1 MKITA
6 IRFLNLN
13 SLKGTHEIRF
23 DQFPLD
29 QAGIFAITGPTGAGK
44 TTLLDAITVALYGR
58 VHRHQKDAFEIMTR
72 HTAESYAEVEFEVQQ
87 MLYRSRWSV
96 RRARGKADGQLQT
109 PKMEVAEA
117 ESGKIIAEHPLQE
130 VKDVIVKI
138 CGLDYSQF
146 LRAVILSQ
154 GDFTRFLKADE
165 NDRSELLEKITDTG
179 IYSEISIAAFE
190 TARTERVKLEQLQQ
204 QLSYVDLLSTESRAE
219 YTVALEHTLK
229 QETQQKKEL
238 DLTRTQLDWLNQLD
252 KLNLRQQEQLSLL
265 RQAGERLRINEPD
278 FVRLKKHEG
287 ALRHKP
293 SLMVLQT
300 VATQLAVME
309 QELEQSALKLPA
321 LNQEHIALSEV
332 LVLKHK
338 ELAALQTEQSLLEP
352 IIEEVFKL
360 DTAIGHALKQSDLS
374 AAGFNQ
380 ILAERDNLQLQVTK
394 ISQQL
399 EEIKTAAEQIKQ
411 WLHINQADQGL
422 DHALGVCKQLQDR
435 LIKNQ
440 QQIISLEQRGTSQ
453 QKELKE
459 QQDSALALQ
468 LALQNLAGGEQDLLG
483 KLNKMQ
489 VNLANLIA
497 DFSIEEREEELRKLP
512 LIIQLVGQQVKLAA
526 SILKNEEEAMQLE
539 VLQNGYEK
547 QTAELQKRSHDT
559 EKEAAKA
566 QKLLE
571 SLQAIYELE
580 VKVRE
585 FEPARQALQPDQ
597 PCPLCGAL
605 DHPFVSGHYSGKVSD
620 ALSRRNQQQEQLN
633 IFRQQHSA
641 VALELNTMQLEMKST
656 AAQLLNCKN
665 TLTAN
670 LQEFEE
676 INLRLPKPLDY
687 RRIAIIEAV
696 SRKKQQEQQEQALAL
711 TKIRVQQQEMQAQ
724 ELLIAQHKEQYALMQ
739 NKLSETNLK
748 IKYSKDRKE
757 ECSRELMLSQI
768 QLDEYL
774 KEIQALVK
782 PFGLSADTASAGEL
796 IPKMEER
803 LQYFTRKGQEYQQ
816 IQQKLS
822 QLESTMLHTAS
833 ILLEKNRNLELA
845 KDLMAN
851 DKITLDKL
859 KSERVALFGQED
871 PAAEREK
878 GRNTLKLY
886 QQEYEE
892 FQSSVRVKQDALR
905 LLEDRTAN
913 LKQSAGALK
922 HNYQKQK
929 EEFLTIL
936 TQDDIDSVA
945 ALESLFLSEADASA
959 LQHLL
964 REIQQQISNME
975 GMLQATREEL
985 EMEKSRELTL
995 HDKEFILP
1003 QLKQQEENLTQILE
1017 AKFKI
1022 NRILSDDDEMKAKHA
1037 FVVLQMEKQTLE
1049 AERFAKLSS
1058 LIGSA
1063 DGKRFSRFA
1072 QGLTLARLTA
1082 LANRHLLRLSDRYQI
1097 LKTPEK
1103 DLDLQIID
1111 SYQADV
1117 VRPMTTLSGGE
1128 SFLVSL
1134 SLALGLSDLASKK
1147 VQINSLFIDEGFGTL
1162 DSETLDIAITAL
1174 ENLQANGKS
1183 IGIISHVEALK
1194 ERINTQIRLTKMPGG
1209 SSKISITS
1217 GGRI

>member
-87 MLYRSRWSV
+87 VLYRSRWSV

-109 PKMEVAEA
+109 PKMEVAEV

-130 VKDVIVKI
+130 VKDIIVKI

-190 TARTERVKLEQLQQ
+190 KARTERVKLEQLQQ
-204 QLSYVDLLSTESRAE
+204 QLSYVNLLSAESRAE
-219 YTVALEHTLK
+219 YTTALEHTLK
-229 QETQQKKEL
+229 QEIQHKKAL
-238 DLTRTQLDWLNQLD
+238 NSTRIQLEWLNQLD
-252 KLNLRQQEQLSLL
+252 KLTLRQKEQFNLL
-265 RQAGERLRINEPD
+265 EQAKERLKINEPD

-293 SLMVLQT
+293 SLMVLQS
-300 VATQLAVME
+300 VSTQLSAME
-309 QELEQSALKLPA
+309 QELDQSALNLPA
-321 LNQEHIALSEV
+321 LNQEQAVLSEI
-332 LVLKHK
+332 LVRKSE
-338 ELAALQTEQSLLEP
+338 ELVVLQTEQSRLEP

-380 ILAERDNLQLQVTK
+380 ILSERNNLQLQAEQITA
-394 ISQQL
+394 QL
-399 EEIKTAAEQIKQ
+399 EDIKAAAEQIKE
-411 WLHINQADQGL
+411 WLQANQADQGL
-422 DHALGVCKQLQDR
+422 DQALGICKQLQDQ
-435 LIKNQ
+435 LSKNQ
-440 QQIISLEQRGTSQ
+440 HQITSLEQRRSDQ
-453 QKELKE
+453 QKELQE
-459 QQDSALALQ
+459 QQVAASALQSGLQ
-468 LALQNLAGGEQDLLG
+468 DLAGGEQELIG
-483 KLNKMQ
+483 GLNKMQ
-489 VNLANLIA
+489 ANLTNLIA
-497 DFSIEEREEELRKLP
+497 DFSIEQREEELRKLP
-512 LIIQLVGQQVKLAA
+512 LIIELVGQQGKLAA
-526 SILKNEEEAMQLE
+526 SILKNEEEAVQLE

-547 QTAELQKRSHDT
+547 QVSELHRRSQDA
-559 EKEAAKA
+559 EKETSKA
-566 QKLLE
+566 QELLE

-580 VKVRE
+580 VKVQE
-585 FEPARQALQPDQ
+585 FEPARQLLQAEQ
-597 PCPLCGAL
+597 PCPLCGSL
-605 DHPFVSGHYSGKVSD
+605 DHPFVNGHYIGKVSD
-620 ALSRRNQQQEQLN
+620 ALSRRNQQQEQTN
-633 IFRQQHSA
+633 RFRQQHSA
-641 VALELNTMQLEMKST
+641 IGLELNTRQLELKNT
-656 AAQLLNCKN
+656 ATQLLNCKN
-665 TLTAN
+665 TLAAN
-670 LQEFEE
+670 LREFQE

-687 RRIAIIEAV
+687 KRISIIEAV
-696 SRKKQQEQQEQALAL
+696 SRKKQQEQQEQASELAQ
-711 TKIRVQQQEMQAQ
+711 IRVQQQEIKAQ
-724 ELLIAQHKEQYALMQ
+724 ELLIVQHKEQYAITQ
-739 NKLSETNLK
+739 NKLAQTNLK
-748 IKYSKDRKE
+748 IKYLTDREE
-757 ECSRELMLSQI
+757 ECSKELKQSRI

-774 KEIQALVK
+774 QGIQALVK

-816 IQQKLS
+816 IQQKLG
-822 QLESTMLHTAS
+822 QLESTALHTAS
-833 ILLEKNRNLELA
+833 VLLEKNRNLELA
-845 KDLMAN
+845 NDQMIN
-851 DKITLDKL
+851 DKLSLDKL
-859 KSERVALFGQED
+859 RSGRVALFGQGD
-871 PAAEREK
+871 PVAEREK
-878 GRNTLKLY
+878 ARNTLKSY

-892 FQSSVRVKQDALR
+892 FQTSVRAKQDALR

-913 LKQSAGALK
+913 LKKTAGALK
-922 HNYQKQK
+922 DNYQKQTAA
-929 EEFLTIL
+929 FLTIL
-936 TQDDIDSVA
+936 AEDDIDSVA
-945 ALESLFLSEADASA
+945 ALESLFLSEEEASG
-959 LQHLL
+959 LQHLI
-964 REIQQQISNME
+964 RDIQQQISNME
-975 GMLQATREEL
+975 GMLRATQEEL
-985 EMEKSRELTL
+985 ELEKAKELTA
-995 HDKEFILP
+995 HDKEFIIP
-1003 QLKQQEENLTQILE
+1003 QLQQQEESLIQILE
-1017 AKFKI
+1017 EKFKV

-1037 FVVLQMEKQTLE
+1037 SVVLQMEHQTLE
-1049 AERFAKLSS
+1049 TERFAKLSS

-1097 LKTPEK
+1097 LKTPER

-1162 DSETLDIAITAL
+1162 DAETLDIAITAL

-1209 SSKISITS
+1209 SSRISITS

>member
-1 MKITA
+1 MKIIA

-72 HTAESYAEVEFEVQQ
+72 HTAESYAEVEFEIQQ
-87 MLYRSRWSV
+87 VLYRSRWSV

-109 PKMEVAEA
+109 PKMEVAEV

-190 TARTERVKLEQLQQ
+190 KARDEKIKLEQLQQ
-204 QLSYVDLLSTESRAE
+204 QLTYVNLLSTESRAE
-219 YTVALEHTLK
+219 YTIALDQTLK
-229 QETQQKKEL
+229 QEIQHKKEL
-238 DLTRTQLDWLNQLD
+238 DSTRIQLDWLNQLD
-252 KLNLRQQEQLSLL
+252 RLTLRQKEQLSLL
-265 RQAGERLRINEPD
+265 EQARERLKINEPD
-278 FVRLKKHEG
+278 FARLKKHEG

-293 SLMVLQT
+293 SLMVLQNIA
-300 VATQLAVME
+300 VQLSGME
-309 QELEQSALKLPA
+309 QELEQSAVNLPA
-321 LNQEHIALSEV
+321 LNQEQTVLSET
-332 LVLKHK
+332 LVRKSE
-338 ELAALQTEQSLLEP
+338 ELMVLQTEQSRLEP

-360 DTAIGHALKQSDLS
+360 DLAIGHALKQSDLS
-374 AAGFNQ
+374 TAGFNQ
-380 ILAERDNLQLQVTK
+380 ILFERDNLQLQAAQ

-399 EEIKTAAEQIKQ
+399 EEIRAAAEQIKQ
-411 WLHINQADQGL
+411 WLQDNQADQGL
-422 DHALGVCKQLQDR
+422 DHAIGICKQLQDR
-435 LIKNQ
+435 LSKNQ
-440 QQIISLEQRGTSQ
+440 QQIISLEQRGAVQ
-453 QKELKE
+453 QRELKE
-459 QQDSALALQ
+459 QQDTASTLQ
-468 LALQNLAGGEQDLLG
+468 SALQNLTVGEQDLIG
-483 KLNKMQ
+483 GLNKMQ
-489 VNLANLIA
+489 ANLANLIA
-497 DFSIEEREEELRKLP
+497 DFSVEQREEELRKLP

-526 SILKNEEEAMQLE
+526 SILKNEEEAVQLE
-539 VLQNGYEK
+539 GQQSRYEK
-547 QTAELQKRSHDT
+547 QAAELQIRFQNT
-559 EKEAAKA
+559 EKESVKV
-566 QKLLE
+566 QELLE
-571 SLQAIYELE
+571 SLQTIYELE
-580 VKVRE
+580 VKVQE
-585 FEPARQALQPDQ
+585 FEPARQALQPEQ
-597 PCPLCGAL
+597 PCPLCGSL
-605 DHPFVSGHYSGKVSD
+605 DHPFVNGHYSGKVSD

-633 IFRQQHSA
+633 IIRQQHSA
-641 VALELNTMQLEMKST
+641 AGLELNTMQLELKST

-665 TLTAN
+665 TLAAN
-670 LQEFEE
+670 LQEFQE

-687 RRIAIIEAV
+687 KRKAIIEAV
-696 SRKKQQEQQEQALAL
+696 SRKKQQEQQEQALEL
-711 TKIRVQQQEMQAQ
+711 TQIRAQQQEIQAQ
-724 ELLIAQHKEQYALMQ
+724 ELLIAQHKEHYATTQ
-739 NKLSETNLK
+739 NKLAETNLK
-748 IKYSKDRKE
+748 IKYSRDREE
-757 ECSRELMLSQI
+757 ECNRELKQNQI
-768 QLDEYL
+768 QLEEYL
-774 KEIQALVK
+774 QEIQTLVK
-782 PFGLSADTASAGEL
+782 PFGLVANIASAGKL

-803 LQYFTRKGQEYQQ
+803 LQHFTRKGQEYQQ

-822 QLESTMLHTAS
+822 QLESTALHTS
-833 ILLEKNRNLELA
+833 SVLLEKDRNLKLA

-851 DKITLDKL
+851 DKLHLDKL
-859 KSERVALFGQED
+859 KSERVALFGEED
-871 PAAEREK
+871 PAAQREK
-878 GRNTLKLY
+878 SRNTVKLY
-886 QQEYEE
+886 QQEYEQ
-892 FQSSVRVKQDALR
+892 FQTSFRVKQDALR

-913 LKQSAGALK
+913 LKQSTEALK
-922 HNYQKQK
+922 NNYQKQK
-929 EEFLTIL
+929 AAFLTIL
-936 TQDDIDSVA
+936 AADDIDSLTT
-945 ALESLFLSEADASA
+945 LESLFLSEEDASA
-959 LQHLL
+959 LQHLI

-975 GMLQATREEL
+975 GLLQATQAEFTA
-985 EMEKSRELTL
+985 EKAKELTG
-995 HDKEFILP
+995 HNQEFILP
-1003 QLKQQEENLTQILE
+1003 QLQQQEESLTKILE
-1017 AKFKI
+1017 EKFKL

-1037 FVVLQMEKQTLE
+1037 SVVLQMERQTLE
-1049 AERFAKLSS
+1049 TERFAKLSS

-1162 DSETLDIAITAL
+1162 DAETLDVAITAL

>member
-72 HTAESYAEVEFEVQQ
+72 HTAECYAEVEFEVQQ
-87 MLYRSRWSV
+87 VLYRSRWSV

-165 NDRSELLEKITDTG
+165 NERSELLEKITDTG
-179 IYSEISIAAFE
+179 IYSEISIATFE
-190 TARTERVKLEQLQQ
+190 KARDEKIKLEQLQQ
-204 QLSYVDLLSTESRAE
+204 QLTYVNLLSTENRAE
-219 YTVALEHTLK
+219 YTIALDYILK
-229 QETQQKKEL
+229 QEIQTKKEL
-238 DLTRTQLDWLNQLD
+238 DSTRIQLDWLNQLD
-252 KLNLRQQEQLSLL
+252 KLTRRQQEQLSLL
-265 RQAGERLRINEPD
+265 EQARERLKINEPD
-278 FVRLKKHEG
+278 FARLKKHEG

-300 VATQLAVME
+300 IANQLAVME
-309 QELEQSALKLPA
+309 RELEQSAVNLPA
-321 LNQEHIALSEV
+321 LNQEQTVLSET
-332 LVLKHK
+332 LVRKSE
-338 ELAALQTEQSLLEP
+338 ELIALQTEQSRLEP

-360 DTAIGHALKQSDLS
+360 DVAIGHALKQSDLS
-374 AAGFNQ
+374 AASFNH
-380 ILAERDNLQLQVTK
+380 ILSERDNLQLQATQ
-394 ISQQL
+394 ISRQL
-399 EEIKTAAEQIKQ
+399 EEIRAASEQNKQ
-411 WLHINQADQGL
+411 WLQDNQADQGL
-422 DHALGVCKQLQDR
+422 DHALGICKQLQDR
-435 LIKNQ
+435 LSKNQ
-440 QQIISLEQRGTSQ
+440 QQIISLEQRDTAQ
-453 QKELKE
+453 QRELKE
-459 QQDSALALQ
+459 QQETASALE
-468 LALQNLAGGEQDLLG
+468 LALQNLNIGEQDLIAG
-483 KLNKMQ
+483 LNKMQ
-489 VNLANLIA
+489 SNLANLIA
-497 DFSIEEREEELRKLP
+497 DFSVEQREEELRKLP

-526 SILKNEEEAMQLE
+526 SILKNEEEAVQLE
-539 VLQNGYEK
+539 GQQSRYEM
-547 QTAELQKRSHDT
+547 QAAELQIRFQNA
-559 EKEAAKA
+559 EKESAKV
-566 QKLLE
+566 QELLE
-571 SLQAIYELE
+571 SLQTIYELE
-580 VKVRE
+580 VKVQE
-585 FEPARQALQPDQ
+585 FEPARQALQSEQ
-597 PCPLCGAL
+597 PCPLCGSL
-605 DHPFVSGHYSGKVSD
+605 DHPFVNGHYSGKVSD
-620 ALSRRNQQQEQLN
+620 ALSRRNQQQEQMN
-633 IFRQQHSA
+633 IIRQQHSA
-641 VALELNTMQLEMKST
+641 AGLELNTTQLELKST

-665 TLTAN
+665 TLAAS

-687 RRIAIIEAV
+687 RRKAIIEAV
-696 SRKKQQEQQEQALAL
+696 SRKKQQEQQEQALEL
-711 TKIRVQQQEMQAQ
+711 THIRAQQQEIQVH
-724 ELLIAQHKEQYALMQ
+724 EVLIAQHKERYTTTQ
-739 NKLSETNLK
+739 NKLAETNLK
-748 IKYSKDRKE
+748 IKYSRDREE
-757 ECSRELMLSQI
+757 ECNRELKQSQI

-774 KEIQALVK
+774 QEIQTLVK
-782 PFGLSADTASAGEL
+782 PFGLIADTVSTGEL

-822 QLESTMLHTAS
+822 QLESTALHMES
-833 ILLEKNRNLELA
+833 VLLEKGRNLEKA
-845 KDLMAN
+845 KTLMAGDRLN
-851 DKITLDKL
+851 LDKL
-859 KSERVALFGQED
+859 KSERVVLFGEED
-871 PAAEREK
+871 PAAQREK
-878 GRNTLKLY
+878 SRNTVKLY
-886 QQEYEE
+886 QQEYEQ
-892 FQSSVRVKQDALR
+892 FQTSYRVKQDALR

-913 LKQSAGALK
+913 LKQSAEALK
-922 HNYQKQK
+922 NNYQKQK
-929 EEFLTIL
+929 AAFLTIL
-936 TQDDIDSVA
+936 AADDINSLA
-945 ALESLFLSEADASA
+945 ALESLFLSEEDASA
-959 LQHLL
+959 LQHLI

-975 GMLQATREEL
+975 GMLQATQAEFTA
-985 EMEKSRELTL
+985 EKVKELTG
-995 HDKEFILP
+995 HNKEFILP
-1003 QLKQQEENLTQILE
+1003 QLQQQEESLTKILE
-1017 AKFKI
+1017 EKFKL

-1037 FVVLQMEKQTLE
+1037 SVVLQMEQQTLE
-1049 AERFAKLSS
+1049 TERFAKLSS

-1162 DSETLDIAITAL
+1162 DAETLDVAITAL

-1217 GGRI
+1217 GGRT